1 MASILVTGMAGGLA
15 QRVAARL
22 RGEGHEVVGV
32 DYRPIPDFGPEI
44 GPQLAGMKT
53 YRANY
58 NKTIIEDIFRHHAP
72 NEVLHLGRVG
82 NLKESLGKRFDL
94 NVVGSQKIMNLCV
107 QHGVKTLVVLSTF
120 HIYGAHPANH
130 IPISEDEPLRAGTQF
145 PQIADAIQLDNM
157 AATWVYRHP
166 EVRVVVLRPT
176 NVIGPRIHNTMSGFL
191 RQRSVPHLLGFNP
204 MTQFLHEDD
213 MASAIHAARAECAQG
228 GDRSARCRGIFNV
241 AGEGAV
247 PWRTALGLVRAR
259 TFPLPST
266 LVSAYLKVSSV
277 FPEYLVNFFKYPCI
291 ITDRAF
297 RDAFGWAPRMS
308 LSDTLWSTVEG
319 ARAQQEAARAG

>member
-15 QRVAARL
+15 QRVAAQL

-32 DYRPIPDFGPEI
+32 DYRPIPEFGPELG
-44 GPQLAGMKT
+44 GPLAGMKT

-72 NEVLHLGRVG
+72 HEVLHLGRVV

-130 IPISEDEPLRAGTQF
+130 IPISEEEPLRAGTQF

-157 AATWVYRHP
+157 ATTWVWRYP
-166 EVRVVVLRPT
+166 AVRVVVLRPT
-176 NVIGPRIHNTMSGFL
+176 NVIGAHIHNTMSNFL

-204 MTQFLHEDD
+204 MTQFLHEEDLVG
-213 MASAIHAARAECAQG
+213 AILAARADG
-228 GDRSARCRGIFNV
+228 GDGTKRRGIFNL
-241 AGEGAV
+241 AGEGSV
-247 PWRTALGLVRAR
+247 PWRTALSLVRAS

-266 LVSAYLKVSSV
+266 LVTAYLRISSV

-297 RDAFGWAPRMS
+297 RDAFDWAPRMS
-308 LSDTLWSTVEG
+308 LSDTLWSTVAEARQREG
-319 ARAQQEAARAG
+319 T